1 MKKILNDKN
10 INLVVEMDTDL
21 SSHPKELK
29 KYKNFLKKQVG
40 SFSNEQI

>member
-29 KYKNFLKKQVG
+29 KKNFLKKEVG
-40 SFSNEQI
+40 SFSNE